1 VPPRPIH
8 TPTAAPGSKPGEWF
22 FCLRHPAENGSVRI
36 AMVGELD
43 LAAAAGAA
51 RVIRRA
57 QGDAAEIICDL
68 GDLSFIDVCGLHVLL
83 DASAYARRT
92 GARLSFAHLP
102 ACIDRPLELLG
113 LGAALEMGRCRPQ
126 RPPPL
131 GTAGCGP
138 GRRRARVRLVPP
150 RRRR

>member
-8 TPTAAPGSKPGEWF
+8 ISRAAPGSEPAEWF
-22 FCLRHPAENGSVRI
+22 FCLRHPVENGSIRI

-43 LAAAAGAA
+43 LATAA
-51 RVIRRA
+51 RAARAIRRA
-57 QGDAAEIICDL
+57 QRDAAEVICDL

-92 GARLSFAHLP
+92 GARLCFVHLP
-102 ACIDRPLELLG
+102 VCIHRPLGLVG
-113 LGAALEMGRCRPQ
+113 LGAALEPGRRRQ
-126 RPPPL
+126 RRPPL

-138 GRRRARVRLVPP
+138 ANRRARVRLVSPRP
-150 RRRR
+150 RR